1 MDADEITFED
11 LLVEEPGSPAPAGS
25 FAQLLADGFPHKG
38 GLAELTA
45 IVQLPDPGPKS
56 AALRQ
61 GYRQIL
67 EGQVLAR
74 SKKLPSRSPA
84 PVSVGDCLCADARQ
98 AAAPG
103 ARNAR

>member
-11 LLVEEPGSPAPAGS
+11 LLAEEPGSPAPASS

-38 GLAELTA
+38 GLAELAA

-61 GYRQIL
+61 SYRQIL
-67 EGQVLAR
+67 EGQAIAR
-74 SKKLPSRSPA
+74 SKKLASRSPA
-84 PVSVGDCLCADARQ
+84 PLPVGECLCAEARQ
-98 AAAPG
+98 ATAPG